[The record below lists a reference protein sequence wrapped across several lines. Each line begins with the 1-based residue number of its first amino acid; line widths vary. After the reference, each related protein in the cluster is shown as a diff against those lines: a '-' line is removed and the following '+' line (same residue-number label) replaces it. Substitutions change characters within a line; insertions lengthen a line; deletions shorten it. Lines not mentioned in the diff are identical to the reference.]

1 MIPTLGA
8 EEVLQTLAG
17 FEAYAAGT
25 LMMLELAGTFVF
37 ALSGAA
43 AAAAESRPD
52 LRCGGYGAAT
62 RHIDHAF
69 ATLRSRDLQQH
80 ACPGMGNRRAQVLLV
95 RFGWIETLLIHR
107 CLVAVR
113 SIAPLLEV

>member
-43 AAAAESRPD
+43 AGVKHRLDLFGVLVVSCATAPRQSGIGATSGSRSAPGCWYFSP
-52 LRCGGYGAAT
+52 R
-62 RHIDHAF
+62 F
-69 ATLRSRDLQQH
+69 LRSGSSG
-80 ACPGMGNRRAQVLLV
+80 CG
-95 RFGWIETLLIHR
+95 I
-107 CLVAVR
+107 
-113 SIAPLLEV
+113 SS